1 MGGQIA
7 LTGLDFAVGI
17 PDLSEGGKVQGHFQ
31 GQPLVAVR
39 RGETYF
45 ALAASCTHWGE
56 NLADG
61 AVIGDTIRCG
71 GHHACFSLS
80 TGEASCPPAL
90 GPLQT
95 YKVELRA
102 GGRVVV
108 GPRDPAPARV
118 RNVATDPV
126 SVVIIGGGAAGS
138 AAADVLRREGYAGP
152 VTIISADSDLPC
164 DRPNVSKDYLA
175 GGAPEEWLF
184 LRDAAAWQAAKIDVK
199 LGTRVEAI
207 ERQARTVRLSTGE
220 TLSYGALLLAS
231 GAEAIRLPIPGA
243 ELPHV
248 HVLRTVADARRI
260 VANAASAQKAVV
272 VGASFIGMEAAAS
285 LRARGLEVCVVA
297 PDAVPFSKALGP
309 IAGGVLKAAHK
320 RAGVKFKLGRRP
332 ASISASGVTLDD
344 GSVVSADLVVLGVG
358 VRPSL
363 GLAEAAGLAI
373 DRGVTVDAQLRTS
386 DEHIWAA
393 GDIARYPDVRGG
405 GPVRIEHWV
414 VAQRQGQH
422 AARAMLGQTGG
433 FKAVPFFWT
442 TQFGVTLRYAGHAE
456 SWDRIDLSG
465 DPSQGDC
472 AFAYR
477 LAGRTLAV
485 VTYGRQQA
493 SLEAED
499 ALERGDEAAL
509 ARLVPPSLNG
519 SLS

>member
-7 LTGLDFAVGI
+7 LTGPDFGASI
-17 PDLSEGGKVQGHFQ
+17 PELADGGKVQGHFQ

-39 RGETYF
+39 RGEEYF
-45 ALAASCTHWGE
+45 AIAAACSHWGE

-71 GHHACFSLS
+71 GHHACFSLR

-90 GPLQT
+90 GRVQT
-95 YKVELRA
+95 YKIEQR
-102 GGRVVV
+102 GGARVVV
-108 GPRDPAPARV
+108 GPSDPAPAPV
-118 RNVATDPV
+118 RRSGTAPS

-138 AAADVLRREGYAGP
+138 AAADLLRREGYAGP
-152 VTIISADSDLPC
+152 VTLISADPDLPC

-184 LRDAAAWQAAKIDVK
+184 VRDAAGWIAAQIELR

-207 ERQARTVRLSTGE
+207 DRAARTVRLSTGE
-220 TLSYGALLLAS
+220 RLAYGALLLAP
-231 GAEAIRLPIPGA
+231 GAEAVRLAIPGT

-248 HVLRTVADARRI
+248 HVLRTVGDARRI
-260 VANAASAQKAVV
+260 VANVANARAAVV

-285 LRARGLEVCVVA
+285 LRTRGLEVHVVA

-309 IAGGVLKAAHK
+309 VAGGVLKAAHE
-320 RAGVKFKLGRRP
+320 RAGVKFQLGRKP
-332 ASISASGVTLDD
+332 VSISASGVTLDD
-344 GSVVSADLVVLGVG
+344 GTVIPAELVVLGVG

-393 GDIARYPDVRGG
+393 GDIARYPDARGG
-405 GPVRIEHWV
+405 EPVRIEHWV
-414 VAQRQGQH
+414 VAQRQGQA
-422 AARAMLGQTGG
+422 AARAMLGLPGR
-433 FKAVPFFWT
+433 FDAVPFFWT
-442 TQFGVTLRYAGHAE
+442 TQLGVTLRYVGHAE

-465 DPSQGDC
+465 DPAQGDC

-477 LAGRTLAV
+477 LRGRTLAV

-509 ARLVPPSLNG
+509 ARLVPP
-519 SLS
+519 